1 MKLLFL
7 ACLFAFSFFVV
18 FAPNAS
24 AQTPQ
29 RIKLSKS
36 HGESGAAVE
45 GEARGSIAG
54 AAHLDFVFKARRH
67 QGMDLNIDTKS
78 GDDVSFE
85 IIAPNGKILV
95 KDTTDFLDEA
105 PVAGDYKVRVYIVG
119 GEAGSRKKSSFRFS
133 VFMYV

>member
-1 MKLLFL
+1 MKFIFLVGVFALLF
-7 ACLFAFSFFVV
+7 FFP
-18 FAPNAS
+18 ANAS
-24 AQTPQ
+24 AQKAQ
-29 RIKLSKS
+29 RIKLFKS
-36 HGESGAAVE
+36 QGESGAALE
-45 GEARGSIAG
+45 GAARGTIAG

-67 QGMDLNIDTKS
+67 QGMDLNMDTKS

-105 PVAGDYKVRVYIVG
+105 PTAGDYTVRIYIVG
-119 GEAGSRKKSSFRFS
+119 GKAGSRKKSSFRFS